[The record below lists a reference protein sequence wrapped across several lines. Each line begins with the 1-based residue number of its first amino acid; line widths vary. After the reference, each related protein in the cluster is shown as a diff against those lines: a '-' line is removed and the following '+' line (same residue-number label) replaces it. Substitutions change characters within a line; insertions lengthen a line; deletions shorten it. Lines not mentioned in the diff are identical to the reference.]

1 MDIIPM
7 LLKELEKEVD
17 TTRKFLA
24 LVPNDKLNWQP
35 HQKSMSIQSLATHI
49 AELPS
54 WVSLAF
60 NTDEINFEANAYKPV
75 LANKRDELLELLEKN
90 MEGGKQS
97 LLMGKEKELEKPWT
111 MLDGEQIY
119 FTMSKGELIRT
130 TLCQIVH
137 HRAQLGVYFRLLN
150 IPLPQSYGP
159 TADLQAF

>member
-7 LLKELEKEVD
+7 LLKELEKEVE
-17 TTRKFLA
+17 TTLKFLA
-24 LVPNDKLNWQP
+24 LVPNDKLSWQP

-75 LANKRDELLELLEKN
+75 LANNSNELLELLEKN
-90 MEGGKQS
+90 LAQGKQS
-97 LLMGKEKELEKPWT
+97 LLSGEEKELEKPWT
-111 MLDGEQIY
+111 MRNGEQIY